1 MSTEALPK
9 EGIIKVDGGR
19 GFVVQGDRECRYVV
33 TAAHCLQRAGEPYIP
48 PAIGGISY
56 THERTYE
63 RLLGP
68 IGGEQTVSA
77 ECLFVDPIADL
88 AVLGT
93 PDEQELYEESE
104 EYAAL
109 TGAASLPVA
118 EVPLIREQIT
128 SVSPFDGHA
137 FTFLGA
143 PKGECPAWLLSLDG
157 HWFRCDVI
165 AHPCA
170 LAIANAAEAIASG
183 MSGSPIVTEDGSA
196 IGIVCNS
203 SGPHPNLAANLP
215 PWLLR
220 SIGLLGG

>member
-1 MSTEALPK
+1 MSTALPK
-9 EGIIKVDGGR
+9 EGIIKVGGGR

-56 THERTYE
+56 THERTYAN
-63 RLLGP
+63 LLGP
-68 IGGEQTVSA
+68 IGGEQTVWA

-93 PDEQELYEESE
+93 PDNQELYEEAE
-104 EYAAL
+104 DYAAL
-109 TGAASLPVA
+109 TGAAALPIV
-118 EVPLIREQIT
+118 EVPLIRERIT
-128 SVSPFDGHA
+128 SVSPLDGDT
-137 FTFLGA
+137 FTFLGP
-143 PKGECPAWLLSLDG
+143 PKGECAAWLLSLEG
-157 HWFRCDVI
+157 RWFRADVT
-165 AHPCA
+165 AHLRT
-170 LAIANAAEAIASG
+170 LAIANPAEAIASG

-203 SGPHPNLAANLP
+203 SGPNPNLAANLP